1 MIQQLYIKDFALI
14 DELEITFGQGLS
26 VLTGETG
33 AGKSVIVGALNM
45 ILGERADTEV
55 IRKGSRKAIAEAT
68 ISAGEDPVIREL
80 LEALEIEYREEL
92 ILRREIRDAGSRA
105 FINDTP
111 VTIAVLKQV
120 GDHLVDL
127 HGQHDHQLL
136 LKEENHALVLDRFD
150 DIRPLLKVYRE
161 EYEQMVSLKQELRIL
176 QKRERDLADKMELYE
191 FQFRELE
198 AASLDP
204 EEEEA
209 TESEMHLLDHAETLN
224 MKAETVLAI
233 GSENEVNVMDLIHSL
248 KTALEEMAHIDPAFE
263 SYLEEVRSARISIQ
277 EAVQFTERYRDQIE
291 FNPDRLE
298 ELRVRQ
304 SELNRLQKKYGRSVA
319 ELIEYQ
325 AFLDG
330 ELGSAESMDVELE
343 RLQSAIESQA
353 EVLKGAAV
361 ALHNQRVASGERLS
375 AEIVD
380 SLKELG
386 IPSGAFRV
394 EVRWMTVE
402 GRDGSSVGG
411 SRSGGSR
418 SGGSS
423 VGGSRITGG
432 WFDLDGKGI
441 QCTENGCDEIR
452 FFISTN
458 KGEDP
463 KPLSK
468 IASGG
473 EISRVMLSLKSIL
486 AKQQRLPVMI
496 FDEIDTGISG
506 AVSEKVGRR
515 MRGLSSNCQIIAIT
529 HQPQI
534 ASQAHNHYRVEKVED
549 DERVITRIVP
559 LSEEEHIE
567 QVARLMSGEQLS
579 VHAIESARQLVKS
592 HQS

>member
-402 GRDGSSVGG
+402 GREGSSVGG
-411 SRSGGSR
+411 SRS
-418 SGGSS
+418 
-423 VGGSRITGG
+423 TGG

>member
-14 DELEITFGQGLS
+14 DELEIAFGQGLS

-45 ILGERADTEV
+45 ILGERADTDL
-55 IRKGSRKAIAEAT
+55 IRRGARKAIAEAT
-68 ISAGEDPVIREL
+68 ISAGNDPEIREL
-80 LEALEIEYREEL
+80 LESLEIELRDEL
-92 ILRREIRDAGSRA
+92 ILRREIRESGSRA

-150 DIRPLLKVYRE
+150 DIRPLLKVYRG
-161 EYEQMVSLKQELRIL
+161 EYDRMVSLKQEFRLL
-176 QKRERDLADKMELYE
+176 QKRERELADKMELYE

-198 AASLDP
+198 AAALSVG
-204 EEEEA
+204 EEEELEA
-209 TESEMHLLDHAETLN
+209 EMHLLDHAETLN

-233 GSENEVNVMDLIHSL
+233 GEQNEVNVIDLIHSL
-248 KTALEEMAHIDPAFE
+248 KSALEEMAHIDPAFE

-277 EAVQFTERYRDQIE
+277 EAVQFAERYRDEIE
-291 FNPDRLE
+291 FNPTRLE

-325 AFLDG
+325 RFLHG
-330 ELGSAESMDVELE
+330 ELGSAENMDVEIG
-343 RLQSAIESQA
+343 RLQAAMQKQA
-353 EVLKGAAV
+353 EVLKAAAV
-361 ALHNQRVASGERLS
+361 ALHDQRVASGERLS
-375 AEIVD
+375 ADIVD

-386 IPSGAFRV
+386 ILNGAFQV
-394 EVRWMTVE
+394 DVRWMMV
-402 GRDGSSVGG
+402 DGGGGASGSGSAGTG
-411 SRSGGSR
+411 SRGSGSRGSVSGGA
-418 SGGSS
+418 
-423 VGGSRITGG
+423 GG
-432 WFDLDGKGI
+432 WFELDGNGI
-441 QCTENGCDEIR
+441 HCTESGCDEIR

-458 KGEDP
+458 KGEHP

-515 MRGLSSNCQIIAIT
+515 MRGLSANCQIIAIT

-534 ASQAHNHYRVEKVED
+534 ASQAHHHYRVEKVED
-549 DERVITRIVP
+549 GERMITRIVP

-579 VHAIESARQLVKS
+579 VHAIESARELVKS
-592 HQS
+592 HQT

>member
-263 SYLEEVRSARISIQ
+263 SYLEEIRSARISIQ

-298 ELRVRQ
+298 EVRVRQ

-361 ALHNQRVASGERLS
+361 ALHKQRVASGERLS

-402 GRDGSSVGG
+402 GREGSSVGG
-411 SRSGGSR
+411 SRS
-418 SGGSS
+418 
-423 VGGSRITGG
+423 TGG

>member
-1 MIQQLYIKDFALI
+1 
-14 DELEITFGQGLS
+14 
-26 VLTGETG
+26 
-33 AGKSVIVGALNM
+33 
-45 ILGERADTEV
+45 
-55 IRKGSRKAIAEAT
+55 
-68 ISAGEDPVIREL
+68 
-80 LEALEIEYREEL
+80 
-92 ILRREIRDAGSRA
+92 
-105 FINDTP
+105 
-111 VTIAVLKQV
+111 
-120 GDHLVDL
+120 
-127 HGQHDHQLL
+127 
-136 LKEENHALVLDRFD
+136 
-150 DIRPLLKVYRE
+150 
-161 EYEQMVSLKQELRIL
+161 
-176 QKRERDLADKMELYE
+176 
-191 FQFRELE
+191 
-198 AASLDP
+198 
-204 EEEEA
+204 
-209 TESEMHLLDHAETLN
+209 
-224 MKAETVLAI
+224 
-233 GSENEVNVMDLIHSL
+233 
-248 KTALEEMAHIDPAFE
+248 
-263 SYLEEVRSARISIQ
+263 LEEVRSARISIQ

-402 GRDGSSVGG
+402 GREGSSVGG
-411 SRSGGSR
+411 ARS
-418 SGGSS
+418 
-423 VGGSRITGG
+423 GGSRITGG

>member
-1 MIQQLYIKDFALI
+1 
-14 DELEITFGQGLS
+14 
-26 VLTGETG
+26 
-33 AGKSVIVGALNM
+33 
-45 ILGERADTEV
+45 
-55 IRKGSRKAIAEAT
+55 
-68 ISAGEDPVIREL
+68 
-80 LEALEIEYREEL
+80 
-92 ILRREIRDAGSRA
+92 
-105 FINDTP
+105 
-111 VTIAVLKQV
+111 
-120 GDHLVDL
+120 
-127 HGQHDHQLL
+127 
-136 LKEENHALVLDRFD
+136 
-150 DIRPLLKVYRE
+150 
-161 EYEQMVSLKQELRIL
+161 
-176 QKRERDLADKMELYE
+176 
-191 FQFRELE
+191 
-198 AASLDP
+198 
-204 EEEEA
+204 
-209 TESEMHLLDHAETLN
+209 
-224 MKAETVLAI
+224 
-233 GSENEVNVMDLIHSL
+233 VNVMDLIHSL

-402 GRDGSSVGG
+402 GREGSSVGG
-411 SRSGGSR
+411 ARS
-418 SGGSS
+418 
-423 VGGSRITGG
+423 GGSRITGG

>member
-263 SYLEEVRSARISIQ
+263 SYLEEIRSARISIQ

-402 GRDGSSVGG
+402 GREGSSVGG
-411 SRSGGSR
+411 SRS
-418 SGGSS
+418 
-423 VGGSRITGG
+423 TGG

>member
-14 DELEITFGQGLS
+14 DELEIAFGQGLS

-45 ILGERADTEV
+45 ILGERADTDL
-55 IRKGSRKAIAEAT
+55 IRRGARKAIAEAT
-68 ISAGEDPVIREL
+68 ISAGSDPEIREL
-80 LEALEIEYREEL
+80 LEALEIELRDEL
-92 ILRREIRDAGSRA
+92 ILRREIRESGSRA

-150 DIRPLLKVYRE
+150 DIRPLLKAYRG
-161 EYEQMVSLKQELRIL
+161 EYDRMVSLKQEFRLL
-176 QKRERDLADKMELYE
+176 QKRERELADKMELYE

-198 AASLDP
+198 AAALSVG
-204 EEEEA
+204 EEEELEA
-209 TESEMHLLDHAETLN
+209 EMHLLDHAETLN

-233 GSENEVNVMDLIHSL
+233 GEQNEVNVIDLIHSL
-248 KTALEEMAHIDPAFE
+248 KSALEEMAHIDPAFE

-277 EAVQFTERYRDQIE
+277 EAVQFTERYRDEIE
-291 FNPDRLE
+291 FNPTRLE

-325 AFLDG
+325 RFLHG
-330 ELGSAESMDVELE
+330 ELGSAENMDVEIG
-343 RLQSAIESQA
+343 RLQAAMQKQA
-353 EVLKGAAV
+353 EVLKAAAV
-361 ALHNQRVASGERLS
+361 ALHDQRVASGERLS
-375 AEIVD
+375 ADIVD
-380 SLKELG
+380 SLKDLG
-386 IPSGAFRV
+386 ILNGAFQV
-394 EVRWMTVE
+394 DVRWMTV
-402 GRDGSSVGG
+402 DGG
-411 SRSGGSR
+411 
-418 SGGSS
+418 
-423 VGGSRITGG
+423 GG
-432 WFDLDGKGI
+432 WFELDGNGI
-441 QCTENGCDEIR
+441 HCTESGCDEIR

-534 ASQAHNHYRVEKVED
+534 ASQAHHHYRVEKVED
-549 DERVITRIVP
+549 GERMITRIVP

-579 VHAIESARQLVKS
+579 VHAIESARELVKS
-592 HQS
+592 HQT

>member
-209 TESEMHLLDHAETLN
+209 MESEMHLLDHAETLN

-361 ALHNQRVASGERLS
+361 ALHNRRVASGERLS

-402 GRDGSSVGG
+402 GREGSSVGG
-411 SRSGGSR
+411 SRS
-418 SGGSS
+418 
-423 VGGSRITGG
+423 TGG

>member
-209 TESEMHLLDHAETLN
+209 MESEMHLLDHAETLN

-319 ELIEYQ
+319 ELIEYL

-402 GRDGSSVGG
+402 GREGSSVGG
-411 SRSGGSR
+411 SRS
-418 SGGSS
+418 
-423 VGGSRITGG
+423 TGG